1 MSYIKNRDQLLSHG
15 NVEMRQAA
23 LGIIDFALEQTNPYK
38 AVQTLVRLEDSQLTV
53 GNLQLNLEDH
63 QRIFLLGAGKAT
75 FPIARALEELFGDRI
90 TDGVVICKHGQTGRL
105 SRSRLYL
112 ASHPV
117 PDMDGFEAA
126 REALALA
133 RMTKPGDIVFGCIT
147 GGSSALMP
155 YPVEG
160 VSIEEKKAVNK
171 QLLSCGAN
179 IYEIN
184 AVRKH
189 LSQIKGGRLAHA
201 MNPEVC
207 LINLTVSDV
216 TGDELDYITDPTV
229 PDTSWFDDARAT
241 LTKYDLWEKMP
252 ASVRRY
258 LTTAGPARE
267 TPKEADLAGRRRYDF
282 ILVKGDEACNASALK
297 AVEMGLNA
305 MVLSTRFEG
314 ESRELGRSFA
324 AIAKEILLNKRP
336 LDVPCLIIGGGE
348 TTVTTGEKAGL
359 GGPNQ
364 EFALAAS
371 LEIEG
376 LANVVIAGI
385 DTDGTDGPT
394 HLAGGLVDGQTAT
407 VAREKGLDLFT
418 SLKQHDV
425 TPVMVSLGDGIVTG
439 NTGTNVNDLKLMII
453 YPDPII

>member
-1 MSYIKNRDQLLSHG
+1 MSYIKNRDRLLSHG
-15 NVEMRQAA
+15 NVKMRQAA
-23 LGIIDFALEQTNPYK
+23 LEIIEYALEQTAPYK
-38 AVQTLVRLEDSQLTV
+38 AIQALVRFDGSQMAV

-75 FPIARALEELFGDRI
+75 YPIARALEEIFGDRI
-90 TDGVVICKHGQTGRL
+90 TDGVVICKHGQVGRL
-105 SRSRLYL
+105 SRSRLYQ
-112 ASHPV
+112 AGHPV

-126 REALALA
+126 REALSLA
-133 RMTKPGDIVFGCIT
+133 RRTKPGDIVFGCIT

-171 QLLSCGAN
+171 QLLTCGAN

-229 PDTSWFDDARAT
+229 PDTSWFDDARST

-252 ASVRRY
+252 ASVCRY
-258 LTTAGPARE
+258 LTTAGPDRE

-282 ILVKGDEACNASALK
+282 ILVKGNKACNSSALK
-297 AVEMGLNA
+297 AGEMGLNA
-305 MVLSTRFEG
+305 MVLSTQFEG
-314 ESRELGRSFA
+314 ESRELGRNFA

-348 TTVTTGEKAGL
+348 TTVTIGEKAGL

-364 EFALAAS
+364 EFALAAAV
-371 LEIEG
+371 EIEG

-385 DTDGTDGPT
+385 DSDGTDGPT

-407 VAREKGLDLFT
+407 VARQKGLDLFT
-418 SLKQHDV
+418 SLRQHDV
-425 TPVMVSLGDGIVTG
+425 TPHLISLGDGIETG
-439 NTGTNVNDLKLMII
+439 NTGTNVNDLKLMLI

>member
-1 MSYIKNRDQLLSHG
+1 MSYIMNRDQLLSHG
-15 NVEMRQAA
+15 NAKMRQAA
-23 LGIIDFALEQTNPYK
+23 LEIIEYALEQTAPYK
-38 AVQTLVRLEDSQLTV
+38 AVQSLVRLDGSQMTV
-53 GNLQLNLEDH
+53 GNLKLNLENH

-75 FPIARALEELFGDRI
+75 FPIARALEEIFGDRI
-90 TDGVVICKHGQTGRL
+90 TDGVVICKHGQVGRL

-133 RMTKPGDIVFGCIT
+133 RMTNPGDIVFGCIT

-160 VSIEEKKAVNK
+160 VSIEEKKVVNK
-171 QLLSCGAN
+171 QLLACGAN

-229 PDTSWFDDARAT
+229 PDTSWFDDARST

-252 ASVRRY
+252 ASVCRY
-258 LTTAGPARE
+258 LTSAGPAQE
-267 TPKEADLAGRRRYDF
+267 TPKEEDLSGRRRYDF
-282 ILVKGDEACNASALK
+282 ILVKGGEACNASALK
-297 AVEMGLNA
+297 AGEMGLNA
-305 MVLSTRFEG
+305 MVLSTQFEG
-314 ESRELGRSFA
+314 ESRELGRNFA

-348 TTVTTGEKAGL
+348 TTVTIGEKAGL

-376 LANVVIAGI
+376 LSNVVIAGI
-385 DTDGTDGPT
+385 DSDGTDGPT

-407 VAREKGLDLFT
+407 AAREKGLDLFT

-425 TPVMVSLGDGIVTG
+425 TPIMASLGDGIETG